1 MYSSLHPKEKAF
13 ALVWNGN
20 NKDFTGHR
28 KKGQNKVANSEV

>member
-13 ALVWNGN
+13 ALVWNG